1 MMNIFNILTIYPDF
15 FDSFSKH
22 GLVKKGLE
30 KKLIDIN
37 ILNLRNFTDDKHKRV
52 DFKTYGGGPGMVLQ
66 YQPVKNALKAI
77 NSGKCYFLSP
87 QGNILNQEK
96 LNHMSGENNITFLC
110 GRYEGV
116 DQRIID
122 NLVDEEISIGDY
134 VLSGGELPTACIIEG
149 ITRLIPGIADNI
161 ESINRDSF
169 SEHIL
174 DYPHYTKPETVDKL
188 DVPDVLLSGDHRE
201 IELWRR
207 KQSLGFTLM
216 KRPELLKNVNL
227 SKEDDRLLQEF
238 VSEKKAKKS
247 E

>member
-1 MMNIFNILTIYPDF
+1 MNIYNILTVYPEF
-15 FDSFSKH
+15 FNSFNNH
-22 GLVKKGLE
+22 GLVKKGMD

-37 ILNLRNFTDDKHKRV
+37 IYNLRDYTVDKHKRV

-66 YQPVKNALKAI
+66 YQPVKNALEAI

-87 QGNILNQEK
+87 QGNILSQKKLDDLSKEK
-96 LNHMSGENNITFLC
+96 NITLLC

-122 NLVDEEISIGDY
+122 NLVDEEISIGNY
-134 VLSGGELPTACIIEG
+134 VLSGGELPAACIIEG
-149 ITRLIPGIADNI
+149 ITRLIPGIAENI
-161 ESINRDSF
+161 ESINNDSF
-169 SEHIL
+169 SDQIL
-174 DYPHYTKPETVDKL
+174 DYPHYTKPESVDKL
-188 DVPDVLLSGDHRE
+188 NVPKVLLSGDHRE

-207 KQSLGFTLM
+207 KQSLGFTML

-238 VSEKKAKKS
+238 ISEKKAEKS

>member
-1 MMNIFNILTIYPDF
+1 MNIYNILTVYPEF
-15 FDSFSKH
+15 FNSFNNH
-22 GLVKKGLE
+22 GLVKKGMD

-37 ILNLRNFTDDKHKRV
+37 IYNLRDYTVDKHKRV

-66 YQPVKNALKAI
+66 YQPVKNALEAI

-87 QGNILNQEK
+87 QGNILSQKKLDDMSKEK
-96 LNHMSGENNITFLC
+96 NITLLC

-122 NLVDEEISIGDY
+122 NLVDEEISIGNY
-134 VLSGGELPTACIIEG
+134 VLSGGELPVACIIEG
-149 ITRLIPGIADNI
+149 ITRLIPGIADSI
-161 ESINRDSF
+161 ESINQDSF
-169 SEHIL
+169 SNQIL
-174 DYPHYTKPETVDKL
+174 DYPHYTKPETVDNL
-188 DVPDVLLSGDHRE
+188 NVPDVLLSGDHKE

-207 KQSLGFTLM
+207 KQSLGFTM
-216 KRPELLKNVNL
+216 TKRPELLKNVNL

-238 VSEKKAKKS
+238 ISEKKAEKS

>member
-1 MMNIFNILTIYPDF
+1 MNIYNILTVYPEF
-15 FDSFSKH
+15 FDSFNNH
-22 GLVKKGLE
+22 GLVKKGLNN
-30 KKLIDIN
+30 KLIDIN
-37 ILNLRNFTDDKHKRV
+37 IYNLRDYTDDKHKRV

-66 YQPVKNALKAI
+66 YQPVKNALEAI

-87 QGNILNQEK
+87 QGNILSQKKLDDLSKEK
-96 LNHMSGENNITFLC
+96 NITLLC

-122 NLVDEEISIGDY
+122 NLVDEEISIGNY
-134 VLSGGELPTACIIEG
+134 VLSGGELPAACIIEG
-149 ITRLIPGIADNI
+149 ITRLIPGIAENI
-161 ESINRDSF
+161 ESINNDSF
-169 SEHIL
+169 SDQIL
-174 DYPHYTKPETVDKL
+174 DYPHYTKPESVDKL
-188 DVPDVLLSGDHRE
+188 NVPKVLLSGDHRE

-207 KQSLGFTLM
+207 KQSLGFTML

-238 VSEKKAKKS
+238 ISEKKAEKS

>member
-1 MMNIFNILTIYPDF
+1 MNIYNILTVYPEF
-15 FDSFSKH
+15 FDSFNNH
-22 GLVKKGLE
+22 GLVKKGLNN
-30 KKLIDIN
+30 KLIDIN
-37 ILNLRNFTDDKHKRV
+37 IYNLRDYTDDKHKRV

-66 YQPVKNALKAI
+66 YQPVKNALEAI

-87 QGNILNQEK
+87 QGNILSQKKLDDMSKEK
-96 LNHMSGENNITFLC
+96 NITLLC

-122 NLVDEEISIGDY
+122 NLVDEEISIGNY
-134 VLSGGELPTACIIEG
+134 VLSGGELPAACIIEG
-149 ITRLIPGIADNI
+149 ITRLIPGIAENI
-161 ESINRDSF
+161 ESINNDSF
-169 SEHIL
+169 SDQIL
-174 DYPHYTKPETVDKL
+174 DYPHYTKPESVDKL
-188 DVPDVLLSGDHRE
+188 NVPKVLLSGDHRE

-207 KQSLGFTLM
+207 KQSLGFTML

-238 VSEKKAKKS
+238 ISEKKAEKS

>member
-1 MMNIFNILTIYPDF
+1 MNIYNILTVYPEF
-15 FDSFSKH
+15 FNSFNNH
-22 GLVKKGLE
+22 GLVKKGID

-37 ILNLRNFTDDKHKRV
+37 IYNLRDYTVDKHKRV

-66 YQPVKNALKAI
+66 YQPVKNALEAI

-87 QGNILNQEK
+87 QGNILSQKKLDDMSKEK
-96 LNHMSGENNITFLC
+96 NITLLC

-122 NLVDEEISIGDY
+122 NLVDEEISIGNY
-134 VLSGGELPTACIIEG
+134 VLSGGELPAACIIEG
-149 ITRLIPGIADNI
+149 ITRLIPGIAENI
-161 ESINRDSF
+161 ESINNDSF
-169 SEHIL
+169 SDQIL
-174 DYPHYTKPETVDKL
+174 DYPHYTKPESVDKL
-188 DVPDVLLSGDHRE
+188 NVPKVLLSGDHRE

-207 KQSLGFTLM
+207 KQSLGFTML

-238 VSEKKAKKS
+238 ISEKKAEKS